1 MTLGDTSEAQE
12 ISAHVTIETSGP
24 SGPERSNTHLQ
35 DSNPLPRYF
44 HI

>member
-24 SGPERSNTHLQ
+24 SGPERPNPSIQ
-35 DSNPLPRYF
+35 DSNPIPR
-44 HI
+44 